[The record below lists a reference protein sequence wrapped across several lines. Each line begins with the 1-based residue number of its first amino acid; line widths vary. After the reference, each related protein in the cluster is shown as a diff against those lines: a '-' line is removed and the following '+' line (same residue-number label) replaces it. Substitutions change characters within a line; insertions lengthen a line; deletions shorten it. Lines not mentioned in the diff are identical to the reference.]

1 MLHATA
7 PVAFDPTPLF
17 TTLPVMPNRI
27 TSDSRGVEPGVALV
41 AMEVSSHGLDQGRVN
56 GVAFDT
62 ALFTNL
68 SRDHLDYHGTMVAYG
83 QAKARLFAWPGLRTA
98 VINADDPFGQGLI
111 DAARSRRQRVVS
123 YGFSTADVA
132 ATGIAMGGGGIALSV
147 ATPWGRGA
155 VETRVVG
162 EFNARNLL
170 GVLAVLLESGIAFDA
185 ALAAL
190 SSLTPPPGRMQRCGG
205 DGKPLVVVDYAH
217 TPDALEKALLAL
229 RPATA
234 STGELICVFG
244 CGGDR
249 DKGKRAQM
257 GHIAATLADR
267 IVVTSDNPRTE
278 DPAEIAGAIVHGI
291 RQANAR
297 RYRVELDR
305 AAAIHG
311 AIADARSTDV
321 VLLAGK
327 GHETYQE
334 LNGARLPFADVEH
347 AASALA
353 EWQTTTP

>member
-1 MLHATA
+1 MPCASSPTGRDGLATSR
-7 PVAFDPTPLF
+7 
-17 TTLPVMPNRI
+17 TLR
-27 TSDSRGVEPGVALV
+27 PGAL
-41 AMEVSSHGLDQGRVN
+41 A
-56 GVAFDT
+56 A
-62 ALFTNL
+62 
-68 SRDHLDYHGTMVAYG
+68 
-83 QAKARLFAWPGLRTA
+83 
-98 VINADDPFGQGLI
+98 AD
-111 DAARSRRQRVVS
+111 
-123 YGFSTADVA
+123 
-132 ATGIAMGGGGIALSV
+132 
-147 ATPWGRGA
+147 GA
-155 VETRVVG
+155 VWVADELLPVVG

-229 RPATA
+229 RPAAA

-278 DPAEIAGAIVHGI
+278 DPAEIASAIVHGI

-305 AAAIHG
+305 AAAIRG
-311 AIADARSTDV
+311 AIADACAADV

-334 LNGARLPFADVEH
+334 LNGARVPFADAEQ
-347 AASALA
+347 AMSALA
-353 EWQTTTP
+353 EWKTKTP